1 MLFRSALNGVDIL
14 VHLAAETGTGQS
26 MYQIS
31 KYIDVNI
38 GGTAKMLEMVS
49 NTKNQVKKIIIAASR
64 AVYGEG
70 KYECKEHGVVY
81 PLSRLND
88 DLSTCDYEVKCPICA
103 SNVIL
108 LPTDEE
114 SKLHPTSVYGFTK
127 QSQEELCMIVGKSI
141 NIPEIG
147 RAHV

>member
-1 MLFRSALNGVDIL
+1 MKVLVTGGAGFIGSKLVLELIEREYSVVILDNLSTQIHGEDPSNSYTFNLVRSKCELIVGDVMDTKVWEKALNGVDIL

-70 KYECKEHGVVY
+70 K
-81 PLSRLND
+81 
-88 DLSTCDYEVKCPICA
+88 
-103 SNVIL
+103 
-108 LPTDEE
+108 
-114 SKLHPTSVYGFTK
+114 
-127 QSQEELCMIVGKSI
+127 
-141 NIPEIG
+141 
-147 RAHV
+147 